1 MNAAEPQPPA
11 LKNTLVDLDGEEA
24 DRPAATLRLRQAIG
38 EELARHLVRALAGD
52 HRSAAGLSAAQS

>member
-11 LKNTLVDLDGEEA
+11 LKRILAEVDGEEVE
-24 DRPAATLRLRQAIG
+24 RPAAALRLRQAVG

-52 HRSAAGLSAAQS
+52 HRRGRLGAIQG

>member
-11 LKNTLVDLDGEEA
+11 LKRVLAEIDGDEVE
-24 DRPAATLRLRQAIG
+24 RPAATLRLRQAVG

-52 HRSAAGLSAAQS
+52 HRRVGLGAAQS